1 VQDVPDIE
9 VAGDESG
16 DLLVLGWGSTYG
28 VITTAVQRARA
39 QGKRVSSAHIRYIN
53 PLPANLGDVMK
64 RYDRVLL
71 AEMNLGQM
79 RLLLRAKYLIDVVGL
94 NKVSGRPFTIA
105 EIETKIAELVG

>member
-1 VQDVPDIE
+1 
-9 VAGDESG
+9 
-16 DLLVLGWGSTYG
+16 
-28 VITTAVQRARA
+28 
-39 QGKRVSSAHIRYIN
+39 
-53 PLPANLGDVMK
+53 MK